1 MLCRTRNTQDP
12 PNNTIIVLVQKN
24 RETKKQRAASK
35 IYPGV
40 KVEEERRVFGI
51 VGLKIQKCHVETGW
65 LECDDMAS
73 VWGNR
78 CLGRRWGIYEFNY
91 NARDFS
97 QHYLGIAFAPFII
110 IIINNNGS
118 VGAMEREVQRAF
130 KTNPSGYLIQFH
142 VHSLIN
148 VGEMKYKA
156 KQNHLKR
163 KSCMIL
169 VAYERRVTFF
179 LPINML
185 LLF

>member
-1 MLCRTRNTQDP
+1 MKNRGNVYFFYPRSRFYKLCSGLMIIKVMCLNKNKEFPEHKGKARCITRNTQDP

-97 QHYLGIAFAPFII
+97 
-110 IIINNNGS
+110 
-118 VGAMEREVQRAF
+118 
-130 KTNPSGYLIQFH
+130 
-142 VHSLIN
+142 
-148 VGEMKYKA
+148 
-156 KQNHLKR
+156 
-163 KSCMIL
+163 
-169 VAYERRVTFF
+169 
-179 LPINML
+179 
-185 LLF
+185 